1 MQDTE
6 LLEATSSEPL
16 SYEEEIRMQQEW
28 RDDEKKCTFIILA
41 RDLLSLETDVDGEGI
56 DDDVVVDI
64 PPPPSLCDSAKE
76 EVEDTE
82 LNDCNAN
89 NKPSYPTLI
98 ETTLDSMIGDITLFL
113 SEEEEEDVDEDELAD
128 NDVRQQTVQSTATA
142 NQLTSHTSTPQL
154 LSQAELDIMI
164 AKPSHRHKN
173 LGTELVLSI
182 MHYGALYLGIKRYFV
197 KINEKNTSSLH
208 LFKDKLEFEECAYVK
223 CFGEYELECKFDTS
237 NDMIQWVEKKW
248 HYHWNNSRR
257 NAEGTKDGEEEES
270 DQSSTPR
277 RRLYDVYKCP
287 LESQT

>member
-1 MQDTE
+1 MQDAE

-41 RDLLSLETDVDGEGI
+41 RDLLSLETDVDGKGI

-64 PPPPSLCDSAKE
+64 PPSPSLCDSAKE
-76 EVEDTE
+76 EVEHTE

-89 NKPSYPTLI
+89 KSSYPRLI
-98 ETTLDSMIGDITLFL
+98 ETTLDSMIGDINLFL
-113 SEEEEEDVDEDELAD
+113 SEEEEEEEDVDEDELAD
-128 NDVRQQTVQSTATA
+128 NHVRQQTVQSTTTA
-142 NQLTSHTSTPQL
+142 NQLTAHINTPQ
-154 LSQAELDIMI
+154 LSQAEIDIMI

-197 KINEKNTSSLH
+197 KINEKNTSSLR
-208 LFKDKLEFEECAYVK
+208 LFRDKLEFEECAYVK

-248 HYHWNNSRR
+248 HYHWKNHRR
-257 NAEGTKDGEEEES
+257 NAEGTKDEEEEES
-270 DQSSTPR
+270 DQSSTP